1 MTGGLLQVGYKRS
14 PSGVGDAVGMKTTLL
29 YRLGDLSARHPVRAL
44 LGCLGA
50 LVVLLA
56 VSTTFGGDTQENWD
70 VTGVPSQ
77 HGVELLREHQPGV
90 GDAFSRVVV
99 HSGDGALTRTETT
112 DLRTRL
118 EAMPHVV
125 SVSEPRLSDD
135 RDTAV
140 ITVGYD
146 VSVTHKDLM
155 GNDEPLNKA
164 VADARAAGLTVEMNG
179 AVPETAAAPVEGYAE
194 IIGVVLALLIMV
206 LAFGSVVAAGLPI
219 VSAIVGVV
227 ATSAGVTL
235 LAAAMKVSPNA
246 PMVASMVGL
255 GVGIDYALLVVN
267 RHVENLRDGHSV
279 VESAARSVATAGR
292 SAVIA
297 ATTVLVSLMGLRLA
311 GLPTYSSFGFATAIA
326 VVAMLAA
333 TLVVVPALCALAGKR
348 LSPRKERKTDAA
360 PVAATETFIGRW
372 AAAVG
377 RRPLVAALL
386 AVIVMVTLAAP
397 AVAMRTWPSDASAQS
412 SELTTRRAYDL
423 LADEF
428 GPGANAEVLIVT
440 ENTGPGKADPA
451 AVASA
456 LDRIAHEHGVVSVS
470 PLMPS
475 PDKAI
480 GVAQV
485 TIAYGPSAE
494 QTGDM
499 LAAIRDQLPDGAVLT
514 GETAYY
520 NDISDMLAV
529 RLWVVIGF
537 VVAASLVLLTIVFRS
552 VIIPVKAAIMN
563 LLSVAAAYGVITA
576 VFQWGWGSSLL
587 GVDQPVAVSSW
598 VPILIFAILFGLSMD
613 YEVFLLSRIREEWL
627 ATGDPRGSVISGL
640 AKTGRV
646 ITVAAAVMVAV
657 FLSFSTETD
666 IMLKM
671 AGLGMAVAVFLDA
684 TVIRMVLVPATMSL
698 LGRYNWWLPGWLE
711 RMLPTVD
718 LEAAEE
724 DPKMNPEPVNA

>member
-1 MTGGLLQVGYKRS
+1 M
-14 PSGVGDAVGMKTTLL
+14 
-29 YRLGDLSARHPVRAL
+29 
-44 LGCLGA
+44 
-50 LVVLLA
+50 
-56 VSTTFGGDTQENWD
+56 
-70 VTGVPSQ
+70 
-77 HGVELLREHQPGV
+77 
-90 GDAFSRVVV
+90 
-99 HSGDGALTRTETT
+99 
-112 DLRTRL
+112 
-118 EAMPHVV
+118 
-125 SVSEPRLSDD
+125 
-135 RDTAV
+135 
-140 ITVGYD
+140 
-146 VSVTHKDLM
+146 
-155 GNDEPLNKA
+155 
-164 VADARAAGLTVEMNG
+164 
-179 AVPETAAAPVEGYAE
+179 
-194 IIGVVLALLIMV
+194 
-206 LAFGSVVAAGLPI
+206 
-219 VSAIVGVV
+219 
-227 ATSAGVTL
+227 
-235 LAAAMKVSPNA
+235 
-246 PMVASMVGL
+246 
-255 GVGIDYALLVVN
+255 
-267 RHVENLRDGHSV
+267 
-279 VESAARSVATAGR
+279 
-292 SAVIA
+292 IA

-333 TLVVVPALCALAGKR
+333 TLVVVPALCSLAGAR
-348 LSPRKERKTDAA
+348 LTPRKERKAEAA

-377 RRPLVAALL
+377 RRPLAAALL
-386 AVIVMVTLAAP
+386 AVIVMITLAAP

-412 SELTTRRAYDL
+412 GELTTRRAYDL
-423 LADEF
+423 LAAEF
-428 GPGANAEVLIVT
+428 GPGANAEVLIVAET
-440 ENTGPGKADPA
+440 SGPGKADPA
-451 AVASA
+451 AMVSA
-456 LDRIAHEHGVVSVS
+456 LERISHQPGVVAVS

-480 GVAQV
+480 GIAAV

-494 QTGDM
+494 QTGDV

-529 RLWVVIGF
+529 RLWLVIGF
-537 VVAASLVLLTIVFRS
+537 VVAASLILLTIVFRS
-552 VIIPVKAAIMN
+552 VIIPIKAAVMN

-627 ATGDPRGSVISGL
+627 DTGDPHGSVISGL

-698 LGRYNWWLPGWLE
+698 LGRYNWWLPGWLD
-711 RMLPTVD
+711 RLLPRID
-718 LEAAEE
+718 LDVADDDREKSPTPAC
-724 DPKMNPEPVNA
+724 PVG

>member
-1 MTGGLLQVGYKRS
+1 MNS
-14 PSGVGDAVGMKTTLL
+14 SLL
-29 YRLGDLSARHPVRAL
+29 YRLGHVSARHPVRAL
-44 LGCLGA
+44 LGCVGV
-50 LVVLLA
+50 LVVLLG
-56 VSTTFGGDTQENWD
+56 VSMAFGGDTQEDWD

-77 HGVELLREHQPGV
+77 RGVELLREHQPGV
-90 GDAFSRVVV
+90 GDAFARVVV
-99 HSGDGALTRTETT
+99 HSGDGALTEAETAG
-112 DLRTRL
+112 LRTKL

-125 SVSEPRLSDD
+125 TVSDARFSDD

-146 VSVTHKDLM
+146 VPITHKDLM
-155 GNDEPLNKA
+155 GNADPLNEA

-194 IIGVVLALLIMV
+194 IIGIVLALLIMV

-219 VSAIVGVV
+219 VTAIVGLV

-235 LAAAMKVSPNA
+235 LAAAMKVSPSA

-267 RHVENLRDGHSV
+267 RHVEYLRDGHDV

-333 TLVVVPALCALAGKR
+333 TLVVVPALCALAGAR
-348 LSPRKERKTDAA
+348 LTPRKERKAAAA
-360 PVAATETFIGRW
+360 PVAAEESFIGRW

-377 RRPLVAALL
+377 RRPLAAAML
-386 AVIVMVTLAAP
+386 AVIVMLTLAAP
-397 AVAMRTWPSDASAQS
+397 AMAMRTWPSDASAQS

-428 GPGANAEVLIVT
+428 GPGANAEVLIVA
-440 ENTGPGKADPA
+440 ESTGPDKADPG
-451 AVASA
+451 AVDLA
-456 LDRIAHEHGVVSVS
+456 LDRISRQPGVVAVS

-480 GVAQV
+480 GVAHV
-485 TIAYGPSAE
+485 TVAYGPSD
-494 QTGDM
+494 TKTSDV
-499 LAAIRDQLPDGAVLT
+499 LAAIRDQLPDGTVLT

-537 VVAASLVLLTIVFRS
+537 VVAASLVLLTVVFRS

-613 YEVFLLSRIREEWL
+613 YEVFLLSRIREDWL

-684 TVIRMVLVPATMSL
+684 TVVRMVLVPATMSL
-698 LGRYNWWLPGWLE
+698 LGRYNWWLPGWLD
-711 RMLPTVD
+711 RILPTID
-718 LEAAEE
+718 LEAHEE
-724 DPKMNPEPVNA
+724 DAGKAPELLKV